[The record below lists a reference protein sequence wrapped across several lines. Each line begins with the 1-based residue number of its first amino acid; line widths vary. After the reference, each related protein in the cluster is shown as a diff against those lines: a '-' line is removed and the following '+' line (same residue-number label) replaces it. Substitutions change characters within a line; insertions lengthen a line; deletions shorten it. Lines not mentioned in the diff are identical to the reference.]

1 MELQQNDFW
10 QTQARGTNSDEY
22 EIYLV
27 CADDGK
33 GNDFTTGEPLKS
45 YEEWMDSQGT
55 PLTYCKII
63 QLYVKKCFTR

>member
-33 GNDFTTGEPLKS
+33 GSVL
-45 YEEWMDSQGT
+45 
-55 PLTYCKII
+55 
-63 QLYVKKCFTR
+63 

>member
-22 EIYLV
+22 EIYLT

-33 GNDFTTGEPLKS
+33 GNDLTTGEPLKS
-45 YEEWMDSQGT
+45 YEEWMDS
-55 PLTYCKII
+55 
-63 QLYVKKCFTR
+63 